1 MNIVTIIDS
10 FKGTMSSEVVSSI
23 LSQVLI
29 SKGHNVVSIPISDGG
44 EGFVESIKNHF
55 SIEGIVVE
63 ANGPF
68 GEKLLSEYILK
79 DKIAYIEMN
88 SAAGL
93 TLIEKNKLNPL
104 ATTTY
109 GVGVIALDAIK
120 RGAKSIILGIGGS
133 STNDGGAGMV
143 QALGVEFFNNEK
155 LIDKKMNG
163 ALIGEITSIKID
175 NLVRNINDVKFIIA
189 SDVKNPLLGKNGCA
203 AIYSPQKGAN
213 LDQIKLLE
221 DNMTNYAKIVQGLFK
236 NNYSSIEGAGA
247 AGGMGFGCLA
257 FLNAKIV
264 SGINFMINLM
274 NIEKVIQEN
283 DVVIVGEGKLDLQ
296 TKNGKAP
303 SGIAKVAKKY
313 NKKVIGLF
321 GMIEN
326 EIKCDYIDEVIA
338 VVPTYATA
346 EESMENPT
354 EYFSKMVRDIKI

>member
-221 DNMTNYAKIVQGLFK
+221 DIRVE
-236 NNYSSIEGAGA
+236 IE
-247 AGGMGFGCLA
+247 
-257 FLNAKIV
+257 
-264 SGINFMINLM
+264 
-274 NIEKVIQEN
+274 EK
-283 DVVIVGEGKLDLQ
+283 
-296 TKNGKAP
+296 
-303 SGIAKVAKKY
+303 KK
-313 NKKVIGLF
+313 
-321 GMIEN
+321 
-326 EIKCDYIDEVIA
+326 
-338 VVPTYATA
+338 
-346 EESMENPT
+346 
-354 EYFSKMVRDIKI
+354 